1 MKRDARR
8 YLEVLLNLGDA
19 AIAFVDRRPH
29 RDGERP
35 ACIPEANVV
44 DNGGEVDPAGGSRYE
59 QVRSSPKIGQP
70 RLGRSR
76 VP

>member
-44 DNGGEVDPAGGSRYE
+44 DNGGEVDLAGGSRYE
-59 QVRSSPKIGQP
+59 QFGRPKIGQP